1 MPCERCANFFKR
13 CTRLPNQVCGLCW
26 KAKAKCEKSSGCGG
40 KGGGESK
47 DKGKAPGKWLSDPRG
62 RMLTSQ

>member
-1 MPCERCANFFKR
+1 MPCERCTNVFKR
-13 CTRLPNQVCGLCW
+13 CTGLPNRVCRPCR
-26 KAKAKCEKSSGCGG
+26 KAKAKCKKSSGRGG
-40 KGGGESK
+40 KGSGESK